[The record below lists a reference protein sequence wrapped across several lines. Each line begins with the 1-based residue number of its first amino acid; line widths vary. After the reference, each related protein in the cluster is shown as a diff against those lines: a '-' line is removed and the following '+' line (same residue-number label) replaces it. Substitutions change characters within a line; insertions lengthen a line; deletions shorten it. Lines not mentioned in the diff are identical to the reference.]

1 MFLSTDMGQT
11 SMEKSVRINTINFNI
26 NGIHLYDTGGMRK
39 NSFSREAVTSFQKN
53 TLKRLRTKDTIMLK
67 KKMISQ

>member
-1 MFLSTDMGQT
+1 MGQT

-26 NGIHLYDTGGMRK
+26 NGIHPYDTGVMRK